1 MCKSFDGAKIFN
13 MKAFDYDKYTQN
25 KDYRK
30 FMDYFINRLDGYDY
44 VAGTDQLQKLNQSIF
59 EENQVKVW
67 IGEESK
73 LELPELLKEVD
84 R

>member
-1 MCKSFDGAKIFN
+1 MCIRD
-13 MKAFDYDKYTQN
+13 
-25 KDYRK
+25 R
-30 FMDYFINRLDGYDY
+30 
-44 VAGTDQLQKLNQSIF
+44 AGTDQLQKLNQSIF